1 MSCTEAPLRIRS
13 SALAPVCA
21 GNENSSKRAG
31 RCPDNPTVSTGT
43 SASGWSIS
51 NSVNVTSAALRK
63 ATTVPA
69 RSRATTPRSISPRP
83 ATNRSSSHR
92 AGRHTDRIHCAT
104 EGSTCPSA
112 FITPRCVNSATR
124 SRSNC
129 ARCAS
134 SP

>member
-51 NSVNVTSAALRK
+51 IAVNVTSAALRN

-69 RSRATTPRSISPRP
+69 WPRATKPRNISPRP

-92 AGRHTDRIHCAT
+92 AGRHTNRIHCAT
-104 EGSTCPSA
+104 EGSTLPSA
-112 FITPRCVNSATR
+112 FITPNRVNSEVQ
-124 SRSNC
+124 SRSKC
-129 ARCAS
+129 TRRTS